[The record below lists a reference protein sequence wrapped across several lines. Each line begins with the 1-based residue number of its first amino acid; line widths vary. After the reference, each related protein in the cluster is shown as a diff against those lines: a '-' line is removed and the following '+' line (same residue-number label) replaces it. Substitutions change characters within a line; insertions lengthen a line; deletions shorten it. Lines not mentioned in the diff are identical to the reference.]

1 MESYIWLIP
10 VLPLAAFIITIIF
23 GKWWIKEQAH
33 WLPILAMAG
42 SFGLSIAAFVQIR
55 GAEQPVV
62 VDLWRWFSVG
72 GFQVPFGL
80 QVDQLTA
87 VMLLVVTGVGLL
99 IFIYSKGYMH
109 GDPGYYRFFAYMAL
123 FAFSMLMLVMANNY
137 LLLYFGW
144 EAVGLCSYYLI
155 GFFYHKP
162 EAAAAGKKAFIVNRV
177 GDFGFGLGVMLI
189 FVTFGTLN
197 YIAPDGGG
205 VFQQVGQGVGAGGP
219 LLAIA
224 LLLFMGAMGKSAQFP
239 LHVWLPDAMEGPTP
253 VSALIHAATMV
264 TAGVYLVARS
274 SVIFAHAPTAMW
286 VVGGI
291 GAFTALF
298 AAVIGIAQQD
308 IKKVLAYSTV
318 SQLGYMFMALGV
330 GAWSGAIFHLV
341 AHAFFKA
348 LLFLGAGS
356 VIHSMGGEQNMGCMG
371 GLARRIPTTWIT
383 FMAGGLALSGVF
395 PFAGFWSKDEIL
407 GSAFESGVYIMWAV
421 GIVAAFITAFYT
433 FRMIFVTFWGK
444 ETRSDATTCARI
456 HESPKSMTVP
466 LIILAVASTLGGFL
480 GLPGSFNVLARFLEP
495 VFAQANEILG
505 ITEGSFQTLDLVL
518 MLISLAVAIMGMTLA
533 WYIYVRRAADL
544 PATLGARFGA
554 AYRIVYNKFYIDE
567 FYNATFVRA
576 AVDGSRWVWHQF
588 DEAVIDG
595 AVNGV
600 GWLWQRA
607 GSIVRPLQTG
617 KVQNYMLAIF
627 IGLFVLVTA
636 VTVVMFR

>member
-1 MESYIWLIP
+1 
-10 VLPLAAFIITIIF
+10 
-23 GKWWIKEQAH
+23 
-33 WLPILAMAG
+33 
-42 SFGLSIAAFVQIR
+42 
-55 GAEQPVV
+55 
-62 VDLWRWFSVG
+62 
-72 GFQVPFGL
+72 
-80 QVDQLTA
+80 
-87 VMLLVVTGVGLL
+87 
-99 IFIYSKGYMH
+99 MH
-109 GDPGYYRFFAYMAL
+109 GDPGYYRFFAYLSL
-123 FAFSMLMLVMANNY
+123 FAFSMLILVMANNY

-162 EAAAAGKKAFIVNRV
+162 AAAAAGKKAFIVNRV

-197 YIAPDGGG
+197 YTS
-205 VFQQVGQGVGAGGP
+205 VFGQIGNGHPSHAV
-219 LLAIA
+219 LVAIA

-274 SVIFAHAPTAMW
+274 SVIFANAHEAMW

-298 AAVIGIAQQD
+298 ASIIGIAQQD

-330 GAWSGAIFHLV
+330 GAWSGAIFHLM

-356 VIHSMGGEQNMGCMG
+356 VIHSMSGEQNMGCMG

-383 FMAGGLALSGVF
+383 FMAGGLALSGIF

-407 GSAFESGVYIMWAV
+407 GSAFRQGIYVMWAV
-421 GIVAAFITAFYT
+421 GIIAAFITAFYT

-444 ETRSDATTCARI
+444 ETRSDATTCSLI
-456 HESPKSMTVP
+456 HESPKSMTGP

-480 GLPGSFNVLARFLEP
+480 GLPGSFNVLANFLEP
-495 VFAQANEILG
+495 VFRTANTVLG
-505 ITEGSFQTLDLVL
+505 IKEGVFAKTDIVL
-518 MLISLAVAIMGMTLA
+518 MVVSLLVALCGMALA

-544 PATLGARFGA
+544 PEKLGAKFGPV
-554 AYRIVYNKFYIDE
+554 YRIVYNKFYVDE
-567 FYNATFVRA
+567 FYAAVFVRG
-576 AVDGSRWVWHQF
+576 AVDGSRWIWHHF
-588 DEAVIDG
+588 DERVIDG

-600 GWLWQRA
+600 GWLWQR
-607 GSIVRPLQTG
+607 GGTTVRPIQTG
-617 KVQNYMLAIF
+617 KVQNYVLGIF
-627 IGLFVLVTA
+627 VGLFVILTV
-636 VTVVMFR
+636 VLVVMFA